1 MLIKLSIS
9 NFVIIQHT
17 TIHFVHDLN
26 IITGETGA
34 GKSILMD
41 ALGLLL
47 GNRIETNYCFD
58 KNKKCIL
65 EADFS
70 LMPNNE
76 LSSLLKTMDIDFT
89 EELILRREISPN
101 NKSRMFINDGL
112 ITIQMLKKI
121 TPFLMDI
128 HQQFD
133 TLQLTEEFFQ
143 RKVIDSVAQ
152 NNALLTQFQQE
163 YNEYILIKNKLQ
175 TLQQNQITLHE
186 SNLLK
191 SFLYTEI
198 EELQLKENELEDL
211 ENELRLL
218 ENGEFIKKQI
228 NSVTLL
234 LTESESPII
243 PQFKLAIQHL
253 QSISKWEKDM
263 PILIQRLQ
271 SVLIE
276 TADISAELNTIS
288 NHIQLSNERIEIIHD
303 RISKGFKLLKKH
315 QVKTTAELLTLQQKL
330 KNELVSNENIAEQI
344 AALEK
349 ELKILETTVFNLAT
363 KISENR
369 KNAVPPFTKKLHQL
383 LQEIGMSN
391 ASIQINIKPTILD
404 KFGMDEIEFLFD
416 SNKKNEY
423 ISIKKIASGGEL
435 SRLMLCIKTIL
446 SVYQN
451 LPTLIFDEIDSG
463 VSGESA
469 KRIAHILIEL
479 SKKNQLICITHL
491 PQIASK
497 GNYHLKVF
505 KEINNNIITSNVE
518 VLNKESRIQV
528 IAEMISGINPTAN
541 ALKNAAEMLAE
552 N

>member
-76 LSSLLKTMDIDFT
+76 LSSLLKTMDIDFS

-112 ITIQMLKKI
+112 ITIQLLKKI

>member
-315 QVKTTAELLTLQQKL
+315 QVKTTAELLTLQQKI

>member
-349 ELKILETTVFNLAT
+349 ELKILETSVFNLAT

>member
-76 LSSLLKTMDIDFT
+76 LSSLLKTMDIDFS

-112 ITIQMLKKI
+112 ITIQLLKKI

-315 QVKTTAELLTLQQKL
+315 QVKTTAELLTLQQKI

>member
-330 KNELVSNENIAEQI
+330 KNELVFNENIAEQI

>member
-112 ITIQMLKKI
+112 ITIQLLKKI

-349 ELKILETTVFNLAT
+349 ELKILETSVFNLAT

>member
-9 NFVIIQHT
+9 NFVIIQNS
-17 TIHFVHDLN
+17 TIRFVNDLN

-47 GNRIETNYCFD
+47 GDRIETNYCFD

-65 EADFS
+65 EAEF
-70 LMPNNE
+70 LLKPNNE
-76 LSSLLKTMDIDFT
+76 FINLLKSIDIDFT
-89 EELILRREISPN
+89 DEFILRREISPN

-152 NNALLTQFQQE
+152 NNELLSQFQE
-163 YNEYILIKNKLQ
+163 KYNEYILIKNKLQ
-175 TLQQNQITLHE
+175 SLQHNQLTLHE

-191 SFLYTEI
+191 NFLCTEI
-198 EELQLKENELEDL
+198 DELQLKENELEDL
-211 ENELRLL
+211 ELELRLL
-218 ENGEFIKKQI
+218 ENSELIKKQL
-228 NSVTLL
+228 NTVTQL

-253 QSISKWEKDM
+253 QSISKWEKDI
-263 PILIQRLQ
+263 PLLIQRLE
-271 SVLIE
+271 SVFIE
-276 TADISAELNTIS
+276 TADISNELSSIS
-288 NHIQLSNERIEIIHD
+288 NRTQLNNDRIEIIHE

-315 QVKTTAELLTLQQKL
+315 QVKTTEELLTLQKKL

-344 AALEK
+344 TKLEK
-349 ELKILETTVFNLAT
+349 EVTILEEKVYNLAS
-363 KISENR
+363 KLSENR
-369 KNAVPPFTKKLHQL
+369 KNAIIPFTKKLHHL
-383 LQEIGMSN
+383 LQEIGMTN
-391 ASIQINIKPTILD
+391 ASVQINIKPAIID
-404 KFGMDEIEFLFD
+404 KFGIDEIEFLFD
-416 SNKKNEY
+416 SNKKNEF

-446 SVYQN
+446 SSYQT

-505 KEINNNIITSNVE
+505 KEMNNNIISSNVE

-541 ALKNAAEMLAE
+541 ALKNAAEMLA
-552 N
+552 NK

>member
-76 LSSLLKTMDIDFT
+76 LSNLLKTMDIDFS

-112 ITIQMLKKI
+112 ITIQLLKKI

-349 ELKILETTVFNLAT
+349 ELKIIETTVFNLAT